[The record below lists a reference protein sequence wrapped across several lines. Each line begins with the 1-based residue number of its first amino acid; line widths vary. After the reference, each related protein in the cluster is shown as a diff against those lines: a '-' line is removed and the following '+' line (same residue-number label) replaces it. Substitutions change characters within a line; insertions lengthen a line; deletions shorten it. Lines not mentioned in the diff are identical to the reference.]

1 MDTTIIQIKNINEIG
16 EHIKKKRKTMKLTQ
30 KDLASL
36 CGVGTRFIS
45 ELENG
50 KNTLEIGKVLKVIK
64 NLGFDYC
71 LKERTVIR

>member
-1 MDTTIIQIKNINEIG
+1 MDNTKTIKNSNEIG
-16 EHIKKKRKTMKLTQ
+16 EVVKNRRKIMKLTQ

-50 KNTLEIGKVLKVIK
+50 KKTLEIDKVLKVIK
-64 NLGFDYC
+64 NLGLDVC
-71 LKERTVIR
+71 LKERTIIR

>member
-1 MDTTIIQIKNINEIG
+1 MDNIIPVKNVNEIG
-16 EHIKKKRKTMKLTQ
+16 RLIKKKRKITKLTQ

-50 KNTLEIGKVLKVIK
+50 KNTLEIGKVLKVI
-64 NLGFDYC
+64 NNMGFDYC
-71 LKERTVIR
+71 LKERTAVR